1 MATAQDV
8 AAYMLAQ
15 RRVMSAVRL
24 QKLLYYAQAWHLV
37 SMDSPLYTEDITAF
51 EYGPVVRSVWLKHRW
66 KATVKWSDDVGD
78 PNALTDAER
87 EVVDA
92 VLHAYRENQPF
103 ELADLTHRED
113 PWQDAWNNPGDKRIS
128 NDAMRRYYS
137 KDSVKSAAERTTTK
151 IPRVPQARVSYVS
164 EDEFA
169 SLSDPLADPDEA
181 TGFLAALKRVRG

>member
-1 MATAQDV
+1 MATAENV

-15 RRVMSAVRL
+15 RRVMSGVRL

-37 SMDSPLYTEDITAF
+37 TMDSPLYDDDITAF
-51 EYGPVVRSVWLKHRW
+51 EYGPVVRSVWMKHRS
-66 KATVKWSDDVGD
+66 KITVKWSDHLGEPD
-78 PNALTDAER
+78 ALTDAER

-103 ELADLTHRED
+103 DLADLTHRED
-113 PWQDAWNNPGDKRIS
+113 PWQDAWNDPHDKRIS
-128 NDAMRRYYS
+128 NEAMQRYYS
-137 KDSVKSAAERTTTK
+137 KDSVKPSSERTTTK

-169 SLSDPLADPDEA
+169 SLSEPLDEA
-181 TGFLAALKRVRG
+181 GDVRGFLAALKRIRG

>member
-1 MATAQDV
+1 MATAENV

-15 RRVMSAVRL
+15 RRVMSGVRL

-37 SMDSPLYTEDITAF
+37 TMDSPLYDDDITAF
-51 EYGPVVRSVWLKHRW
+51 EYGPVVRSVWMKHRS
-66 KATVKWSDDVGD
+66 KITVKWSDHLGEPD
-78 PNALTDAER
+78 ALTDAER

-103 ELADLTHRED
+103 DLADLTHRED
-113 PWQDAWNNPGDKRIS
+113 PWQDAWNDPHDKRIS
-128 NDAMRRYYS
+128 NEAMQRYYS
-137 KDSVKSAAERTTTK
+137 KDSVKPASERTTTK

-169 SLSDPLADPDEA
+169 SLSEPLDEA
-181 TGFLAALKRVRG
+181 GDVRGFLAALKRIRG